1 MSDQHC
7 PVCRI
12 GATQAHGT
20 QTWCIGGQTYR
31 LCECAA
37 CGSAFTA
44 PLPNDSALKTIYGS
58 VFDYRWYQD
67 HYDVKLDDCRT
78 RVKEYDFMLGRRV
91 LDFGG
96 GIGYFA
102 QAVAE
107 TGRTSMT
114 FDPYVEAKS
123 PERGCWDSV
132 VALHVLEHSN
142 DLDRTMDEIKGFLV
156 PGGRLILAVPN
167 FASLGYRERG
177 MDWVWAQPPLV
188 HIFHLTARGLAALLT
203 RHGFTDIETSFHE
216 RWDANLYCDFA
227 HAEEFR
233 QHDALWSLRPL
244 KPFVHW
250 RRWVARRN
258 ARLRFAGL
266 EIAMRD
272 FDSQSDIYAELQVS
286 AVLGP

>member
-7 PVCRI
+7 PVCRT
-12 GATQAHGT
+12 GTTQAHGE
-20 QTWCIGGQTYR
+20 QAWRIHGQTYR
-31 LCECAA
+31 LRECVA

-44 PLPNDSALKTIYGS
+44 PLPDDSVLKTIYGS
-58 VFDYRWYQD
+58 IFDYRWYQD
-67 HYDVKLDDCRT
+67 HYDAKLADCRT
-78 RVKEYDFMLGRRV
+78 RVKEYDAMLGRRV

-96 GIGYFA
+96 GMGYFA
-102 QAVAE
+102 QAVTE
-107 TGRTSMT
+107 TGRTSVS
-114 FDPYVEAKS
+114 FDPYVAS
-123 PERGCWDSV
+123 TPPARGSWESV

-142 DLDRTMDEIKGFLV
+142 DLDRTMAEIKEFLV

-167 FASLGYRERG
+167 FASLGYRKRG

-188 HIFHLTARGLAALLT
+188 HIFHFTARSLAALLT
-203 RHGFTDIETSFHE
+203 RHGFTDIETIFHE
-216 RWDANLYCDFA
+216 RWDANLYCDLA

-233 QHDALWSLRPL
+233 RHDALWSLRPL
-244 KPFVHW
+244 KPFVPW

-272 FDSQSDIYAELQVS
+272 HDPQSDIYAELQVN
-286 AVLGP
+286 AILGP